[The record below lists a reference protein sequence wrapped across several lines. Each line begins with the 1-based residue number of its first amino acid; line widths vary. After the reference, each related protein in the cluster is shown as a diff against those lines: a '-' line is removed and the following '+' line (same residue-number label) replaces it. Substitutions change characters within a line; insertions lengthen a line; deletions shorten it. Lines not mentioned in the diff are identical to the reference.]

1 MMRILEQAV
10 LSDGTLIRLEDWNVD
25 FGFLPFGSTIAA
37 YPKKYIRMR
46 AAADFTTHADAAAT
60 FNRLV
65 EGTATITDVN
75 FTVMKSGGTRV
86 PLKPILEKYRRIID
100 EGEE

>member
-1 MMRILEQAV
+1 MRVLEEAI

-25 FGFLPFGSTIAA
+25 FGFLPYGSTIAA

-46 AAADFTTHADAAAT
+46 AAVDFTTHADAAAT

-75 FTVMKSGGTRV
+75 FTVMKSGGKRTL
-86 PLKPILEKYRRIID
+86 LKPILEKYRRIND
-100 EGEE
+100 GCEE